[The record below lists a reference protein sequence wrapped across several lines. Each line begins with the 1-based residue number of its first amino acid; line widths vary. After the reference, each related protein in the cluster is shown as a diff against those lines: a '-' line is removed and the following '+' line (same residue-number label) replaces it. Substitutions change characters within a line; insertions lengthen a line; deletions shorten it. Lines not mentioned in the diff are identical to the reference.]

1 MVMYSPAKPSEFLN
15 SVKAY
20 MNMLQCVEI
29 YVNVSITRV
38 FSNVLL
44 LQTQQVGYTL
54 QSNN

>member
-44 LQTQQVGYTL
+44 LQTQQVGYKL
-54 QSNN
+54 QSYN